1 MPIMIFSPFANFGNQ
16 SLCIVLKPLQNKKGQ
31 KNLEAALV
39 YKWINVNGCTSWK
52 RIAKKKIGNSHNI
65 DPNLRN
71 LWMVPDAFCFFIL
84 KFISQEF
91 NARFE
96 LLYRVHQQ
104 VLIDQNTNFFFAKS
118 WSLLIEFFPWFVE
131 MFYKITPILSLKLV
145 KCCMS

>member
-1 MPIMIFSPFANFGNQ
+1 MTIFDSDFSVCSNYVVF
-16 SLCIVLKPLQNKKGQ
+16 SLSILIHQEWQNL
-31 KNLEAALV
+31 NLAIFQGFFLSV
-39 YKWINVNGCTSWK
+39 QDSN
-52 RIAKKKIGNSHNI
+52 IGNSPNI

-104 VLIDQNTNFFFAKS
+104 VLIDQNTNFFLAKS